1 MNIHNTDGMG
11 VDLRRGRG
19 EGNDCGVQI
28 NSHFGIVV
36 FNNQQMLQV
45 GMEAGGADHG
55 GGGDD
60 DDDGINKCSVWQGW
74 QG

>member
-1 MNIHNTDGMG
+1 
-11 VDLRRGRG
+11 LAERKG
-19 EGNDCGVQI
+19 EGMDYGVQI

-45 GMEAGGADHG
+45 AKEAGGADRG
-55 GGGDD
+55 GGGNDGN
-60 DDDGINKCSVWQGW
+60 DGINERSVWQDW